1 MHIKNFIK
9 INIKCSF
16 STFNSFNGL
25 SPLDGRY
32 ANTLKNTVS
41 NYFSE
46 AALMKYRIKV
56 EA

>member
-1 MHIKNFIK
+1 MKNLVKFTM
-9 INIKCSF
+9 
-16 STFNSFNGL
+16 STFNSFNAL

-32 ANTLKNTVS
+32 SSSLHTVS

-56 EA
+56 ES

>member
-1 MHIKNFIK
+1 MYIKKI
-9 INIKCSF
+9 ININNKCSF
-16 STFNSFNGL
+16 GKLNTFNAL

-32 ANTLKNTVS
+32 ANTLKNSVS